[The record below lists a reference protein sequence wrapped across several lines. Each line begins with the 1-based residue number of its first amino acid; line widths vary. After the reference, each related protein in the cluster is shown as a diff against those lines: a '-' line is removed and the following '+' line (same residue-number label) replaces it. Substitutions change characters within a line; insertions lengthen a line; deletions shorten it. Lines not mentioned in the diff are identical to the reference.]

1 MLIFERNNLIEM
13 HLLKIGLLAFLFLVS
28 SCKNQEE
35 NPPLDANLE
44 QAEQLFTNKEY
55 RKAYYYYNQSFLY
68 NTEQKNTKR
77 AVFNLLRMAH
87 IENLECDYIGSEATT
102 TQAIKLFNKTI
113 PIPYQTNAY
122 NSIGLN
128 YLHLANYE
136 DANRMFE
143 KAIQITDDALTIF
156 IAKNNIAYSY
166 IKQKEYQKAIEFLS
180 EIETKK
186 VLQESPLDYARVLD
200 NKGIA
205 LFYLNDTSAITYLEK
220 AKEIREANN
229 DDSQVVS
236 SYMHLA
242 EYYQKENDL
251 ETTTKWA
258 EKAYQSATKAFIPD
272 DRLEALNL
280 LFTATSN
287 NDLKNQYHET
297 YIRINDS
304 LQKARQQAKNQ
315 FAKIKYDAEKA
326 ETQKQTYQLRM
337 YGSVALLIL
346 SFAVFVLLY
355 RLTLQRN
362 KRKVLETQYSTETK
376 IAKRLHDELANDVHN
391 TIAFAETQNLEN
403 HQNKEILLEN
413 LDTIYQRA
421 RNISNEN
428 KQINIGETFVEQL
441 KHMIHSYGSD
451 TINVILNTAAL
462 HEIQLK
468 DEVKIALY
476 RVLQELMVNMKKHSE
491 CSLVVIAF
499 KNNPTTLE
507 ITYSDNGKGIQ
518 NQLHTKNGLQN
529 VENRIFSINGT
540 ITFDTEPNKGFKVK
554 IVIPK

>member
-1 MLIFERNNLIEM
+1 MYFQKLII
-13 HLLKIGLLAFLFLVS
+13 LLLFCCLF

-55 RKAYYYYNQSFLY
+55 RKAYYFYNQSLLY
-68 NTEQKNTKR
+68 NQEQNNTKR

-102 TQAIKLFNKTI
+102 TQAIKLFDKTI

-122 NSIGLN
+122 ISLGLN
-128 YLHLANYE
+128 YMHLANYE
-136 DANRMFE
+136 DAESMFE
-143 KAIQITDDALTIF
+143 KAIQITDDSLTVY
-156 IAKNNIAYSY
+156 IAKNNMAYSY
-166 IKQKEYQKAIEFLS
+166 IKEKEYQKAIELLS

-205 LFYLNDTSAITYLEK
+205 LFYLNDVSSLTYLEK
-220 AKEIREANN
+220 AKAIRETNK

-362 KRKVLETQYSTETK
+362 RRKVLETQYNTETK

-403 HQNKEILLEN
+403 ELNKETLLEN

-428 KQINIGETFVEQL
+428 KQINTGEAFVEQL
-441 KHMIHSYGSD
+441 KHMIHSYSSD
-451 TINVILNTAAL
+451 TINVILNSAAL
-462 HEIQLK
+462 QDIQLK
-468 DEVKIALY
+468 EEIKITLY

-491 CSLVVIAF
+491 CTLVAIAF

-554 IVIPK
+554 ITIPK

>member
-1 MLIFERNNLIEM
+1 MYFQKLII
-13 HLLKIGLLAFLFLVS
+13 LLLFCCLF

-35 NPPLDANLE
+35 NPPLDTSLE

-55 RKAYYYYNQSFLY
+55 RKAYYFYNQSLLY
-68 NTEQKNTKR
+68 NQEQNNTKR
-77 AVFNLLRMAH
+77 AVYNLLRMAH

-102 TQAIKLFNKTI
+102 TQAIKLFDKSI

-122 NSIGLN
+122 TSIGLN

-136 DANRMFE
+136 DANTMFE
-143 KAIQITDDALTIF
+143 KAIQITDDSLTIY
-156 IAKNNIAYSY
+156 IAKNNIAYTY
-166 IKQKEYQKAIEFLS
+166 IKQKAYQKAIYLLS
-180 EIETKK
+180 EIENEK
-186 VLQESPLDYARVLD
+186 VLQDSPLDYARVLD

-205 LFYLNDTSAITYLEK
+205 LFHLNDNTALSYLEK
-220 AKEIREANN
+220 AKAIRETNN
-229 DDSQVVS
+229 DDSQIVS

-242 EYYQKENDL
+242 EYYQKENDV

-287 NDLKNQYHET
+287 NNLKNQYHES

-337 YGSVALLIL
+337 YGSIALLIL

-362 KRKVLETQYSTETK
+362 RRKVLETQYNTETK

-403 HQNKEILLEN
+403 ELNKETLLEN

-428 KQINIGETFVEQL
+428 KQINIGEAFVEQL
-441 KHMIHSYGSD
+441 KHMIHSYSAD
-451 TINVILNTAAL
+451 KINVILNTAAL
-462 HEIQLK
+462 QDIQLK
-468 DEVKIALY
+468 DEVKITLY

-491 CSLVVIAF
+491 CSLVAIAF
-499 KNNPTTLE
+499 KNNGQFLE
-507 ITYSDNGKGIQ
+507 ISYSDNGKGSQ

-529 VENRIFSINGT
+529 VENRIFSINGN

-554 IVIPK
+554 ITIPK

>member
-1 MLIFERNNLIEM
+1 MYFQKLII
-13 HLLKIGLLAFLFLVS
+13 LLLFCCLF

-35 NPPLDANLE
+35 NPPLDPSLE

-55 RKAYYYYNQSFLY
+55 RKAYYFYNQSFLY
-68 NTEQKNTKR
+68 NQEQNNTKR
-77 AVFNLLRMAH
+77 AVYNLLRMAH

-102 TQAIKLFNKTI
+102 TQAIKLFDKSI

-122 NSIGLN
+122 TSIGLN

-136 DANRMFE
+136 DANTMFE
-143 KAIQITDDALTIF
+143 KAIQITDDSLTIY
-156 IAKNNIAYSY
+156 IAKNNIAYTY
-166 IKQKEYQKAIEFLS
+166 IKQKAYQKAIYLLS
-180 EIETKK
+180 EIENEK
-186 VLQESPLDYARVLD
+186 VLQDSPLDYARVLD

-205 LFYLNDTSAITYLEK
+205 LFHLNDNTALSYLEK
-220 AKEIREANN
+220 AKAIRETNN
-229 DDSQVVS
+229 DDSQIVS

-242 EYYQKENDL
+242 EYYQKENDV

-287 NDLKNQYHET
+287 NNLKNQYHES

-337 YGSVALLIL
+337 YGSIALLIL

-428 KQINIGETFVEQL
+428 KQINTGEAFVEQL

-451 TINVILNTAAL
+451 TINVILNSAAL
-462 HEIQLK
+462 NEIKLNA
-468 DEVKIALY
+468 EVKIALY

-491 CSLVVIAF
+491 CSLVMIAF
-499 KNNPTTLE
+499 KNANSTLE
-507 ITYSDNGKGIQ
+507 ISYSDNGKGSQ

-529 VENRIFSINGT
+529 VENRIFSINGN
-540 ITFDTEPNKGFKVK
+540 ITFDTEPDKGFKVK
-554 IVIPK
+554 ITIPK

>member
-1 MLIFERNNLIEM
+1 MPIFGRYNPIVM
-13 HLLKIGLLAFLFLVS
+13 SFLKIGFLAFLFLIT

-35 NPPLDANLE
+35 NPALDANLE
-44 QAEQLFTNKEY
+44 QAENLFATKQY
-55 RKAYYYYNQSFLY
+55 RKAYYYYNQSFLF
-68 NTEQKNTKR
+68 NKEQNNTKR
-77 AVFNLLRMAH
+77 AVYNLLRMAH

-102 TQAIKLFNKTI
+102 TQAIKLFDKTI

-122 NSIGLN
+122 ISLGLN
-128 YLHLANYE
+128 YMHLANYE
-136 DANRMFE
+136 DAESMFE
-143 KAIQITDDALTIF
+143 KAIQITDDSLTVY
-156 IAKNNIAYSY
+156 IAKNNMAYSY
-166 IKQKEYQKAIEFLS
+166 IKEKAYQKAVQLLS

-186 VLQESPLDYARVLD
+186 GLQESPLDYARVLD

-205 LFYLNDTSAITYLEK
+205 LFHLNDNIALSYLEK
-220 AKEIREANN
+220 AKAIRETNK

-242 EYYQKENDL
+242 EYYEKENDL

-258 EKAYQSATKAFIPD
+258 DKAYQSATKAFIPD

-403 HQNKEILLEN
+403 EQNKEILLEN

-428 KQINIGETFVEQL
+428 KQINTGEAFVEQL

-451 TINVILNTAAL
+451 TINVILNSAAL
-462 HEIQLK
+462 QDIQLK
-468 DEVKIALY
+468 EEIKITLY

-491 CSLVVIAF
+491 CTLVAIAF

-554 IVIPK
+554 ITIPK

>member
-1 MLIFERNNLIEM
+1 MYFQKLLIL
-13 HLLKIGLLAFLFLVS
+13 FLFYNLF
-28 SCKNQEE
+28 SCINQEE
-35 NPPLDANLE
+35 TPPLDANLE

-55 RKAYYYYNQSFLY
+55 RKAYYFYNQSFLY
-68 NTEQKNTKR
+68 NQEQNNTKR
-77 AVFNLLRMAH
+77 AVYNLLRMAH

-102 TQAIKLFNKTI
+102 TQAIKLFDKSI

-122 NSIGLN
+122 TSIGLN

-136 DANRMFE
+136 DAYTMFE
-143 KAIQITDDALTIF
+143 KAIQITDDSLTIY
-156 IAKNNIAYSY
+156 IAKNNIAYTY
-166 IKQKEYQKAIEFLS
+166 IKQKAYQKAIYLLS
-180 EIETKK
+180 EIENEK
-186 VLQESPLDYARVLD
+186 VLQDSPLDYARVLD

-205 LFYLNDTSAITYLEK
+205 LFHLNDNTALSYLEK
-220 AKEIREANN
+220 AKAIRETNN
-229 DDSQVVS
+229 DDSQIVS

-242 EYYQKENDL
+242 EYYQKENDV

-287 NDLKNQYHET
+287 NNLKNQYHES

-337 YGSVALLIL
+337 YGSIALLIL

-362 KRKVLETQYSTETK
+362 RRKVLETQYNTETK

-403 HQNKEILLEN
+403 ELNKETLLEN

-428 KQINIGETFVEQL
+428 KQINIGEAFVEQL
-441 KHMIHSYGSD
+441 KHMIHSYSAD
-451 TINVILNTAAL
+451 KINVILNTAAL
-462 HEIQLK
+462 QDIQLK
-468 DEVKIALY
+468 DEVKITLY

-491 CSLVVIAF
+491 CSLVAIAF
-499 KNNPTTLE
+499 KNNGQFLE
-507 ITYSDNGKGIQ
+507 ISYSDNGKGSQ

-540 ITFDTEPNKGFKVK
+540 ITFDTEPDKGFKVK
-554 IVIPK
+554 ITIPK

>member
-1 MLIFERNNLIEM
+1 MYFQKLIILVLFY
-13 HLLKIGLLAFLFLVS
+13 GLF

-68 NTEQKNTKR
+68 NKEQKNIKR
-77 AVFNLLRMAH
+77 VVFNLLRMAH

-102 TQAIKLFNKTI
+102 TQAIKLFDKSI
-113 PIPYQTNAY
+113 PISYQTNAY
-122 NSIGLN
+122 LSIGLN
-128 YLHLANYE
+128 YLHLSNYE
-136 DANRMFE
+136 NANRMFE
-143 KAIQITDDALTIF
+143 KTIEITDDTLTIY

-166 IKQKEYQKAIEFLS
+166 IKQKEYQKAIQLLS
-180 EIETKK
+180 EIETEK
-186 VLQESPLDYARVLD
+186 VLQESLLDYARVLD

-205 LFYLNDTSAITYLEK
+205 LLYSNDTSALNYLEQ
-220 AKEIREANN
+220 AKSIREANN

-242 EYYQKENDL
+242 EYYQKENDI

-258 EKAYQSATKAFIPD
+258 DKAYQSATKAFIPD

-280 LFTATSN
+280 LFTSTSN
-287 NDLKNQYHET
+287 NNLKNQYHET

-315 FAKIKYDAEKA
+315 FAKVKYDTEKA

-337 YGSVALLIL
+337 YGSITLLIL

-355 RLTLQRN
+355 RLTIQRN
-362 KRKVLETQYSTETK
+362 KRKVLETQYITETK

-391 TIAFAETQNLEN
+391 TIAFAETQNLEKE
-403 HQNKEILLEN
+403 QNKETLLGN

-428 KQINIGETFVEQL
+428 KQINTGETFVEQL

-451 TINVILNTAAL
+451 KINVILNTAAL
-462 HEIQLK
+462 HDIQLK
-468 DEVKIALY
+468 DEVKITLY

-491 CSLVVIAF
+491 CSLVAIAF
-499 KNNPTTLE
+499 KNNSTALE
-507 ITYSDNGKGIQ
+507 ISYSDNGKGVK
-518 NQLHTKNGLQN
+518 NQLHSKNGLQN

-540 ITFDTEPNKGFKVK
+540 ITFDTEFEKGFKVK
-554 IVIPK
+554 IIIPI

>member
-1 MLIFERNNLIEM
+1 MYFQKLII
-13 HLLKIGLLAFLFLVS
+13 LLLFCCLF

-35 NPPLDANLE
+35 NPPLDTSLE

-55 RKAYYYYNQSFLY
+55 RKAYYFYNQSFLY
-68 NTEQKNTKR
+68 NQEQNNTKR
-77 AVFNLLRMAH
+77 AVYNLLRMAH

-102 TQAIKLFNKTI
+102 TQAIKLFDKSI

-122 NSIGLN
+122 TSIGLN

-136 DANRMFE
+136 DANKMFE
-143 KAIQITDDALTIF
+143 KAIQITDDSLTIY
-156 IAKNNIAYSY
+156 IAKNNIAYAY
-166 IKQKEYQKAIEFLS
+166 IKQKAYQKAVQLLS

-186 VLQESPLDYARVLD
+186 GLQESPLDYARVLD

-205 LFYLNDTSAITYLEK
+205 LFHLNDNTALSYLEK
-220 AKEIREANN
+220 AKAIRETNK
-229 DDSQVVS
+229 DDSQIVS

-251 ETTTKWA
+251 ETTIKWA

-337 YGSVALLIL
+337 YGSIALLIL

-403 HQNKEILLEN
+403 EQNKETLLEN

-428 KQINIGETFVEQL
+428 KQISTGEAFVEQL
-441 KHMIHSYGSD
+441 KHMIHSYSSD
-451 TINVILNTAAL
+451 KINVILNTAAL
-462 HEIQLK
+462 QDIQLK
-468 DEVKIALY
+468 DEVKITLY

-491 CSLVVIAF
+491 CSLVAIAF
-499 KNNPTTLE
+499 KNNGQFLE
-507 ITYSDNGKGIQ
+507 ISYSDNGKGSQ

-529 VENRIFSINGT
+529 VENRIFSINGN
-540 ITFDTEPNKGFKVK
+540 ITFDTEPDKGFKVK
-554 IVIPK
+554 ITIPK

>member
-1 MLIFERNNLIEM
+1 MLIFERYNLTEM
-13 HLLKIGLLAFLFLVS
+13 HLLKISFLAFLFLVS

-55 RKAYYYYNQSFLY
+55 RKAYYYYNQSYLY
-68 NTEQKNTKR
+68 NSEQKNTKR

-102 TQAIKLFNKTI
+102 TQAIKLFDPTI

-143 KAIQITDDALTIF
+143 KATQITDDSLTVY
-156 IAKNNIAYSY
+156 IAKNNVAYSY
-166 IKQKEYQKAIEFLS
+166 IKKKEYQKAIELLS

-186 VLQESPLDYARVLD
+186 ALQESPLDYARVLD

-205 LFYLNDTSAITYLEK
+205 LFYLNNASSLTYLEK
-220 AKEIREANN
+220 AKAIREANN
-229 DDSQVVS
+229 DDSQIVS

-287 NDLKNQYHET
+287 NNLKNQFHET
-297 YIRINDS
+297 YIQINDS
-304 LQKARQQAKNQ
+304 LQNARQQAKNQ
-315 FAKIKYDAEKA
+315 FAKIKYDSEKA

-337 YGSVALLIL
+337 YGSIALLIL

-362 KRKVLETQYSTETK
+362 KRKVLETQYNTETK

-403 HQNKEILLEN
+403 ELNKETLLEN

-428 KQINIGETFVEQL
+428 KQINTGEAFVEQL
-441 KHMIHSYGSD
+441 KHMIHSYSSD
-451 TINVILNTAAL
+451 TRNVILNTAAL
-462 HEIQLK
+462 QDIQLK
-468 DEVKIALY
+468 DEIKLRYIVY
-476 RVLQELMVNMKKHSE
+476 
-491 CSLVVIAF
+491 C
-499 KNNPTTLE
+499 KN
-507 ITYSDNGKGIQ
+507 SW
-518 NQLHTKNGLQN
+518 
-529 VENRIFSINGT
+529 
-540 ITFDTEPNKGFKVK
+540 
-554 IVIPK
+554 

>member
-1 MLIFERNNLIEM
+1 
-13 HLLKIGLLAFLFLVS
+13 
-28 SCKNQEE
+28 
-35 NPPLDANLE
+35 
-44 QAEQLFTNKEY
+44 
-55 RKAYYYYNQSFLY
+55 
-68 NTEQKNTKR
+68 
-77 AVFNLLRMAH
+77 MAH

-102 TQAIKLFNKTI
+102 TKAIKLFDKSI

-122 NSIGLN
+122 TSIGLN

-136 DANRMFE
+136 DANKMFE
-143 KAIQITDDALTIF
+143 KAIQITDDSLTIY
-156 IAKNNIAYSY
+156 IAKNNIAYAY
-166 IKQKEYQKAIEFLS
+166 IKQKAYQKAVQLLS

-186 VLQESPLDYARVLD
+186 GLQESPLDYARVLD

-205 LFYLNDTSAITYLEK
+205 LFHLNNNTALSYLEK
-220 AKEIREANN
+220 AKAIREANN

>member
-1 MLIFERNNLIEM
+1 MYFQKLII
-13 HLLKIGLLAFLFLVS
+13 LLLFCCLF

-35 NPPLDANLE
+35 NPPLDTSLE

-122 NSIGLN
+122 NSLGLN

-287 NDLKNQYHET
+287 NELKNQYHET

-362 KRKVLETQYSTETK
+362 RRKVLETQYNTETK

-403 HQNKEILLEN
+403 ELNKETLLEN

-428 KQINIGETFVEQL
+428 KQISTGDDYLEQL
-441 KHMIHSYGSD
+441 KHMINSYASD
-451 TINVILNTAAL
+451 TINVILNSAAL
-462 HEIQLK
+462 NEIKLNA
-468 DEVKIALY
+468 EVKIALY

-491 CSLVVIAF
+491 CSLVMIAF
-499 KNNPTTLE
+499 KDANSTLE
-507 ITYSDNGKGIQ
+507 ISYSDNGKGVQ
-518 NQLHTKNGLQN
+518 NQWHTKNGLQN

-554 IVIPK
+554 ITIPK

>member
-1 MLIFERNNLIEM
+1 MYFQKLII
-13 HLLKIGLLAFLFLVS
+13 LLLFCCLF

-102 TQAIKLFNKTI
+102 TQAIKLFDKSI

-122 NSIGLN
+122 TSIGLN

-136 DANRMFE
+136 DANKMFE
-143 KAIQITDDALTIF
+143 KAIQITDDSLTIY
-156 IAKNNIAYSY
+156 IAKNNIAYAY
-166 IKQKEYQKAIEFLS
+166 IKQKAYQKAVQLLS

-186 VLQESPLDYARVLD
+186 GLQESPLDYARVLD

-205 LFYLNDTSAITYLEK
+205 LFHLNDNTALSYLEK
-220 AKEIREANN
+220 AKAIREANN

-403 HQNKEILLEN
+403 EQNKEILLEN

-491 CSLVVIAF
+491 CTLVAIAF
-499 KNNPTTLE
+499 KNNHTTLE

-540 ITFDTEPNKGFKVK
+540 INFDTEPNKGFKVK
-554 IVIPK
+554 ITIPK

>member
-1 MLIFERNNLIEM
+1 MYFQKLII
-13 HLLKIGLLAFLFLVS
+13 LLLFCCLF

-102 TQAIKLFNKTI
+102 TQAIKLFDKTI

-122 NSIGLN
+122 ISLGLN
-128 YLHLANYE
+128 YMHLANYE
-136 DANRMFE
+136 DAESMFE
-143 KAIQITDDALTIF
+143 KAIQITDDSLTVY
-156 IAKNNIAYSY
+156 IAKNNMAYSY
-166 IKQKEYQKAIEFLS
+166 IKEKAYQKAVQLLS

-186 VLQESPLDYARVLD
+186 GLQESPLDYARVLD

-205 LFYLNDTSAITYLEK
+205 LFHLNNNTALSYLEK
-220 AKEIREANN
+220 AKAIRETNK

-251 ETTTKWA
+251 ETTIKWA

-287 NDLKNQYHET
+287 NDLKNQYHES

-428 KQINIGETFVEQL
+428 KQINTGEAFVEQL
-441 KHMIHSYGSD
+441 KHMIHSYSSD
-451 TINVILNTAAL
+451 TINVILNSAAL
-462 HEIQLK
+462 QDIQLK
-468 DEVKIALY
+468 EEIKITLY

-491 CSLVVIAF
+491 CSLVMIAF
-499 KNNPTTLE
+499 KDANSTLE
-507 ITYSDNGKGIQ
+507 ISYSDNGKGVQ
-518 NQLHTKNGLQN
+518 NQWNTKNGLQN

-554 IVIPK
+554 ITIPK

>member
-1 MLIFERNNLIEM
+1 MYFR
-13 HLLKIGLLAFLFLVS
+13 KIILVFTFCCLF

-35 NPPLDANLE
+35 NSPLDANLE
-44 QAEQLFTNKEY
+44 QAEQLFTNKKY
-55 RKAYYYYNQSFLY
+55 RKAYYFYNQSFLY
-68 NTEQKNTKR
+68 NQEQNNTKR
-77 AVFNLLRMAH
+77 AVYNLLRMAH

-102 TQAIKLFNKTI
+102 TQAIKLFDQTI

-143 KAIQITDDALTIF
+143 KAIQITDDSLTVYIT
-156 IAKNNIAYSY
+156 KNNVAYSY
-166 IKQKEYQKAIEFLS
+166 IKEKDYQKAVRFLS
-180 EIETKK
+180 EMENKK
-186 VLQESPLDYARVLD
+186 ELQESPLDYARVLD

-205 LFYLNDTSAITYLEK
+205 LFHLNDKLALSYLEK
-220 AKEIREANN
+220 AKAIREANN
-229 DDSQVVS
+229 DDSQIVS

-242 EYYQKENDL
+242 EYYQKENNL
-251 ETTTKWA
+251 KTSTKWA

-280 LFTATSN
+280 LFTSTSN
-287 NDLKNQYHET
+287 NNLKNQYHET

-315 FAKIKYDAEKA
+315 FAKIKYDTEKA
-326 ETQKQTYQLRM
+326 ETQKQTYQFRM

-346 SFAVFVLLY
+346 SFAVFILLY

-362 KRKVLETQYSTETK
+362 KRKVLETQYNTETK

-403 HQNKEILLEN
+403 ELNKETLLEN

-428 KQINIGETFVEQL
+428 KQINTGEAFVEQL
-441 KHMIHSYGSD
+441 KHMIHSYSSD
-451 TINVILNTAAL
+451 TRNVILNTVAL
-462 HEIQLK
+462 QDIQLK
-468 DEVKIALY
+468 DEVKITLY

-499 KNNPTTLE
+499 KNNGPFLE
-507 ITYSDNGKGIQ
+507 ISYSDNGKGSQ

-529 VENRIFSINGT
+529 VENRIFSINGN

-554 IVIPK
+554 ITIPK